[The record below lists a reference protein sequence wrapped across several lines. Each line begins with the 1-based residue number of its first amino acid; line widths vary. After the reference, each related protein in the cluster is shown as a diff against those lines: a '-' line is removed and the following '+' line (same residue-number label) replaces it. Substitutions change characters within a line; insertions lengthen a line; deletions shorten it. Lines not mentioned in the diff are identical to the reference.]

1 MQFDILK
8 TKTKSSTIPPKKNVK
23 RIGIAEGAFKVP
35 EDFDKWD
42 EEISA
47 LFEAED
53 IY

>member
-1 MQFDILK
+1 MLDV
-8 TKTKSSTIPPKKNVK
+8 KTKSSTIPPKKNVK
-23 RIGIAEGAFKVP
+23 RIGVACDAFKVP